1 MFSRLFPV
9 LAGTVLM
16 LMAAPVLAQSA
27 TGTARGVDPQASA
40 TIQNQTRQLVVGSD
54 VFIGDRVETGDK
66 GLVQIKFSD
75 QTELVVG
82 PRSAL
87 VIDDYLLRADNSIG
101 KLSVNALAGTFRFA
115 TGTGP
120 KDRYQISTPT
130 GTIGVRGT
138 EFDFVVTPENTQVL
152 LFSGGVQMCNSA
164 GQCAELTDTCDL
176 GSFDTAL
183 AQVLGHPDSITGQA
197 RADLRSQFL
206 YAVDQSGLM
215 SEFHVQSALRCLNR
229 PSSDDVDAYDA
240 ILGEDNPPDQ
250 YSEYPNCDFYEC
262 G

>member
-1 MFSRLFPV
+1 MTFRILPF
-9 LAGTVLM
+9 LACTALM
-16 LMAAPVLAQSA
+16 LMATPALAQSA
-27 TGTARGVDPQASA
+27 SGSARGVDPDASA

-66 GLVQIKFSD
+66 GLVQIKFAD

-87 VIDDYLLRADNSIG
+87 VIDDYLLRADNSVG
-101 KLSVNALAGTFRFA
+101 RFSVNALAGTFRFA
-115 TGTGP
+115 TGTAP
-120 KDRYQISTPT
+120 KDRYKINTPT

-152 LFSGGVQMCNSA
+152 LFSGGVQMCNSG
-164 GQCAELTDTCDL
+164 GQCVDLSNSCDL

-183 AQVLGHPDSITGQA
+183 AQVLGHPDAITGQA

-215 SEFHVQSALRCLNR
+215 SEFRVQTALRCLNR
-229 PSSDDVDAYDA
+229 PSSEEVTTIDT
-240 ILGEDNPPDQ
+240 ILGSDEAPTDDYN
-250 YSEYPNCDFYEC
+250 EYPCKYC
-262 G
+262 